1 MKINFKRKK
10 QNFVMVKGIQINWY
24 KQKKK
29 MGIRKVN
36 VPVISCADDLVEK
49 LVEHLTSVTFHN
61 FIGTII
67 KHLYTDDTSN
77 EDIWWDAKVVDV
89 DMESPH
95 ILSFI

>member
-1 MKINFKRKK
+1 
-10 QNFVMVKGIQINWY
+10 
-24 KQKKK
+24 